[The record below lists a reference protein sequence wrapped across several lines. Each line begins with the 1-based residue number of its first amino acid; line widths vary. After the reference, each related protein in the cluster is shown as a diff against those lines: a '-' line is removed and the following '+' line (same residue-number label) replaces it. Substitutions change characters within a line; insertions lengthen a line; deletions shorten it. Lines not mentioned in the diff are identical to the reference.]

1 MASDD
6 VILESGR
13 LPQVVAGLHW
23 QRASESLDH
32 EMAKKKYKVAIFL
45 SFFLPIYLL
54 DLQLQ
59 LLLNYRSM
67 TSIALNSRSLT
78 LGVGVRGQN
87 HMSDR
92 SRQSVAR
99 CWGVC

>member
-78 LGVGVRGQN
+78 LGDTFRAF
-87 HMSDR
+87 
-92 SRQSVAR
+92 AR
-99 CWGVC
+99 ATEHAIFSLYFLMNS